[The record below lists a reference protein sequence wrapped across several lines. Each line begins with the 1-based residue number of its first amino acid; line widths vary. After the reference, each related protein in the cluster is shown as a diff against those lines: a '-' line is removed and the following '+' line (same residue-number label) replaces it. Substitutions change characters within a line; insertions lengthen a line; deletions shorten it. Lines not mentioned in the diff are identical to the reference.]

1 MHNVSTNVT
10 SKITLKGVE
19 VSGPFG
25 REEVKI
31 SGDSV
36 EATLGDSFIEGALKG
51 IATAVVGPTYPY
63 LASAFKAIGGHYE
76 VTDAALEVGGDS
88 RDAAKAGLKG
98 ALVGS
103 LKGFAHGLLDFLAI
117 GTLAS
122 VGGAI
127 AGPIGVALGTIVGGG
142 VYNVIKDAMRK

>member
-1 MHNVSTNVT
+1 MYNVSTNAT

-25 REEVKI
+25 KREVKI
-31 SGDSV
+31 EGDKV
-36 EATLGDSFIEGALKG
+36 EDTPRDAFIQGALKG

-63 LASAFKAIGGHYE
+63 LASAFKAFEGYSKASH
-76 VTDAALEVGGDS
+76 AALEVGGDS
-88 RDAAKAGLKG
+88 WDAAKAGLKG

-117 GTLAS
+117 GTLAA

-127 AGPIGVALGTIVGGG
+127 AGPIGVALGTVVGGG
-142 VYNVIKDAMRK
+142 VYNVIKDSMRQ